1 MSSLSHFFD
10 SENPLVLSLDQLAQ
24 EGARRMLAL
33 ALEAEVQDYLQRAKN
48 ARDERGRALVVRN
61 GKSQPRSLT
70 LGSGTIEIQTP
81 RIDDKR
87 TINGKKQKYHS
98 KILPPYIRRSPNV
111 NNVLPHLYLEGLSS
125 NDFQKVLPALLGE
138 NASGLSPS
146 AITKLTQTFHE
157 EFLTWK
163 KRSLKDKE
171 YIYVWVD
178 GVYFN
183 VRLEEDKLAALVIIG
198 VKLDGNKEVISLED
212 GYRESEESW
221 LSVLRDLK
229 ERGMKEPQ
237 VAVGDGALGFWK
249 AMPQVWPQTQ
259 QQRCWVHKIANIL
272 DKLPKRNQ
280 GKAKDIL
287 HQIMYAET
295 KKDCLK
301 EISKFKREYQAKYP
315 KAVECLEKDQEK
327 LLTFYEYPAEHWK
340 HIRTTNPIESTF
352 ATVKMRSKT
361 TKGAGSR
368 KAALGMAF
376 KLMQAAQE
384 GWNKIEGAQLLLL
397 VKRGIKFKDGVKV
410 SRKESVAEQ
419 EKAPR
424 AAKSRK
430 VTQHVAA

>member
-10 SENPLVLSLDQLAQ
+10 SENPLGCSLDQLAQ

-48 ARDERGRALVVRN
+48 ARDDQGRALVVRN
-61 GKSQPRSLT
+61 GKSQPRSVT
-70 LGSGTIEIQTP
+70 VGSGTIEIQTP
-81 RIDDKR
+81 RINDKR
-87 TINGKKQKYHS
+87 TINGKKQRYHS

-138 NASGLSPS
+138 HASGLSPS
-146 AITKLTQTFHE
+146 AITKLTQSFHE

-163 KRSLKDKE
+163 KRSLKGKE

-198 VKLDGNKEVISLED
+198 VGLDGSKEVIALED

-229 ERGMKEPQ
+229 ERGIREPQ
-237 VAVGDGALGFWK
+237 LAVGDGALGFWK
-249 AMPQVWPQTQ
+249 ALPQVWPQTK

-280 GKAKDIL
+280 GKAKESL
-287 HQIMYAET
+287 HQMMYAET
-295 KKDCLK
+295 KENCLK
-301 EISKFKREYQAKYP
+301 EIARFKREYQAKYP

-327 LLTFYEYPAEHWK
+327 LLTFYKYPAEHWK

-352 ATVKMRSKT
+352 ATVKARSKK

-384 GWNKIEGAQLLLL
+384 GWNKIKGAQLLSL
-397 VKRGIKFKDGVKV
+397 VKKGIKFKDGVKV
-410 SRKESVAEQ
+410 SRKEPAAEQ

-430 VTQHVAA
+430 VTQQVAA